1 MATLQKAISR
11 VLLRLLARETG
22 VRELTETSWMLTEF
36 IQAVPLANSTL
47 SVYQRDLEAFLVWVE
62 RLGAESPG
70 QVTRL
75 TVRRYL
81 ASLSTRALAP
91 RTIARKAAALRRYFA
106 WLTVTGV
113 IPTDP
118 TAGISSPRGPAKLPR
133 ILTADELQQLIDEP
147 STAALAQPAVA
158 ARDAAVLELL
168 YGSGLRVSELC
179 SLNLQSLELERR
191 RLTLWGKGSKQRVV
205 PISEPAAQAL
215 STWLDSQRAEFILQF
230 SKESTAELLG
240 EPSEPMF
247 YNRRLVRLNPRDV
260 RRILDA
266 RSPVPTHPHALRHT
280 FATHLLDGG
289 ADLRVVQEL
298 LGHSDLATTQIY
310 THVSRERLR
319 TVFESS
325 HPRA

>member
-1 MATLQKAISR
+1 MS
-11 VLLRLLARETG
+11 ES
-22 VRELTETSWMLTEF
+22 SWKLKEF
-36 IQAVPLANSTL
+36 IHAVPLASSTL
-47 SVYQRDLEAFLVWVE
+47 AVYQRDLEAFVSWADRFGVS
-62 RLGAESPG
+62 SPDA
-70 QVTRL
+70 VTRVTL
-75 TVRRYL
+75 RRYL
-81 ASLSTRALAP
+81 ATLTTKAMAP
-91 RTIARKAAALRRYFA
+91 RTIARKAAAIRRYFA
-106 WLTVTGV
+106 WMTLHGL
-113 IPTDP
+113 IATDP
-118 TAGISSPRGPAKLPR
+118 SAGISSPRGPAKLPR

-147 STAALAQPAVA
+147 SAAALAQPAIA

-179 SLNLQSLELERR
+179 GLNLNSLELDRR
-191 RLTLWGKGSKQRVV
+191 RLTVWGKGSKQRVV

-215 STWLDSQRAEFILQF
+215 SVWIGSQREAFLLKF
-230 SKESTAELLG
+230 LKESTGQSQAEF
-240 EPSEPMF
+240 SQAMF
-247 YNRRLVRLNPRDV
+247 HNRRLVRLNPRDV

-266 RSPVPTHPHALRHT
+266 RSPIPTHPHALRHT

>member
-1 MATLQKAISR
+1 
-11 VLLRLLARETG
+11 
-22 VRELTETSWMLTEF
+22 MLTEF

-47 SVYQRDLEAFLVWVE
+47 SVYQRDLEAFLIWVE

-70 QVTRL
+70 EVTRL
-75 TVRRYL
+75 TIRRYL

-179 SLNLQSLELERR
+179 SLNIESLELERR

-215 STWLDSQRAEFILQF
+215 STWLESQRAVFIQQF
-230 SKESTAELLG
+230 TKQATDQLLG
-240 EPSEPMF
+240 ELSEPMF